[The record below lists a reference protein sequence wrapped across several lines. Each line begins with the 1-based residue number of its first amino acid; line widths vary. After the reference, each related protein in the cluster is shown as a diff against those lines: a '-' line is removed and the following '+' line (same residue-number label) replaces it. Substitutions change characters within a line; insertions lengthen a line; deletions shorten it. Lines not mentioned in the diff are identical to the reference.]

1 MGAGRRRIARAI
13 IATGLVAG
21 LAGLGGCVG
30 LFAGSRPD
38 TVGLRDGRLQPPGSR
53 PNNVSSL
60 ADATA
65 DAGHY
70 IAPLR
75 PPGDLDAGFARLK
88 QVIRGMERATVVR
101 ETVDYLH
108 VEFASKTMGF
118 VDDAEFHLDRAA
130 GVIQVRSAARLGYRD
145 FDVNR
150 KRVEAIRAALA
161 RPS

>member
-1 MGAGRRRIARAI
+1 MGAGRRRAARAI
-13 IATGLVAG
+13 IVAGLVAG
-21 LAGLGGCVG
+21 LVGLGGCVG

-38 TVGLRDGRLQPPGSR
+38 TVGLRDGRLQPPGPR

-60 ADATA
+60 ADPVKDA
-65 DAGHY
+65 DHY
-70 IAPLR
+70 VQPLR
-75 PPGDLDAGFARLK
+75 PPGDPDAGFARLK
-88 QVIRGMERATVVR
+88 QVVRAMERATVVR
-101 ETVDYLH
+101 ETADYLH

-150 KRVEAIRAALA
+150 KRVEQIRAALA
-161 RPS
+161 RPA